1 MLQKTLD
8 TIIEEITTGKDK
20 KLSLKLLKAAKI
32 ILKDESRAYKTGG
45 AVERYYADITGHSNP
60 NATKSEM
67 LAMLY
72 DETILSIKS
81 ELKKQQI
88 ERFKNIFKIKSK
100 PAKNENI

>member
-1 MLQKTLD
+1 
-8 TIIEEITTGKDK
+8 
-20 KLSLKLLKAAKI
+20 
-32 ILKDESRAYKTGG
+32 
-45 AVERYYADITGHSNP
+45 
-60 NATKSEM
+60 M

-72 DETILSIKS
+72 DETIQSIKS